1 MVDIDYYFDS
11 CLNKEMPK
19 VTFKLENGKLV
30 IEKFYETKY
39 YINLIA
45 NVKEFVIRDF
55 QSNSSKYLVILTED
69 GEVYASHLW
78 GTCSTGAETVL
89 TPEELENNLIKIKT
103 DSNISTL
110 EKVTANNLSLVSLY
124 NGNNKLLLSFE

>member
-1 MVDIDYYFDS
+1 M
-11 CLNKEMPK
+11 
-19 VTFKLENGKLV
+19 
-30 IEKFYETKY
+30 
-39 YINLIA
+39 
-45 NVKEFVIRDF
+45 
-55 QSNSSKYLVILTED
+55 ILTED